1 MSNIIVTVN
10 MKISFVC
17 IERCLFLFGFVIWFA
32 FLYKGANIVLADF
45 HTLSVASTSRGFV
58 NESSFFCIHN

>member
-1 MSNIIVTVN
+1 MSNTMVAVN
-10 MKISFVC
+10 MKIVVC
-17 IERCLFLFGFVIWFA
+17 IERCLFLFGCVIWFA